1 MQRPT
6 QEQWR
11 QLYETMARF
20 KALAPW
26 TWMHESN
33 LVGVKDPESE
43 LILYCQV
50 LGGMGEHFAL
60 SVYPGEEGLATLWHL
75 VSRPLD
81 DMPDPIEVLGSQLCL
96 MASFE
101 DRELLQKRDLDTI
114 RELGLKFRGRGAW
127 PLFRSYRP
135 FEAPWFL
142 TAEEARQLML
152 CLEQTME
159 VAVRFRDDRSLIP
172 PAEPEG
178 PYLIREPEQTAAGL
192 TWKETCR
199 EIALPPAGGVSFSV
213 PEDNYYEELLET
225 IPATDGVIELD
236 YTILPDAVRGEES
249 ERPFYPFLVL
259 VAEANSGMI
268 LGQKFVR
275 HEEIGEA
282 IVDAFFDTMANVG
295 MLPARV
301 HVTRPMTAA
310 ILRIIAEPLDIEV
323 REVSRLRGLDAFQQE
338 FLGIAG
344 RM

>member
-1 MQRPT
+1 MQKPS
-6 QEQWR
+6 QELWR

-20 KALAPW
+20 KELAPW

-33 LVGVKDPESE
+33 LVGVKDPDSD
-43 LILYCQV
+43 LTLYCQV

-60 SVYPGEEGLATLWHL
+60 SAYPGEEGLATLWHL

-81 DMPDPIEVLGSQLCL
+81 EMPDPIEVLGTQHCL

-114 RELGLKFRGRGAW
+114 RELGLKFRGRGQW

-135 FEAPWFL
+135 YEVPWFL
-142 TAEEARQLML
+142 TAEEARQLTL

-159 VAVRFRDDRSLIP
+159 VAVRFREDRSLIP

-178 PYLIREPEQTAAGL
+178 PYLIREPEKSAKGI
-192 TWKETCR
+192 TWKDTVR
-199 EIALPPAGGVSFSV
+199 EIALPPVSGVSFSV
-213 PEDNYYEELLET
+213 PEDSYYDEILEST
-225 IPATDGVIELD
+225 PPTDGVIELD

-259 VAEANSGMI
+259 VSEPKSGLI

-275 HEEIGEA
+275 HEQIGEA
-282 IVDAFFDTMANVG
+282 IVDAFFDTVENLG
-295 MLPARV
+295 MMPARV

-310 ILRIIAEPLDIEV
+310 ILRIIAEPLEIEV
-323 REVSRLRGLDAFQQE
+323 REVERLRGIEMFQRE
-338 FLGIAG
+338 FLGLAG